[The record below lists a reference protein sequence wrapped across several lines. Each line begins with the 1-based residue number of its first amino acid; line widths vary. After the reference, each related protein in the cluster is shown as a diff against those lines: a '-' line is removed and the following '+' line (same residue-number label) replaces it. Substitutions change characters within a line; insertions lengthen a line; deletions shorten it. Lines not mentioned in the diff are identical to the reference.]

1 MDKTKLLIAGVL
13 VAIVASAVA
22 LVSTKTVVVNQTQ
35 PATQNYGAVSGPDMP
50 FQYISVGGVARY
62 HYSLPLATGT
72 TSPCSIQSPA
82 ATSTLVSAG
91 IQFTTSSTTATA
103 ITIARGTAM
112 TATTTSIGTD
122 YAIAANKTA
131 MIVASTTAT
140 AGDATIFPPNT
151 WFNVGMKGGV
161 GTHDAVGVCHAIFE
175 SYL

>member
-13 VAIVASAVA
+13 VAIVASAIA
-22 LVSTKTVVVNQTQ
+22 LVSTKTVVVNQ
-35 PATQNYGAVSGPDMP
+35 PAAQNYGAVAGPDMP
-50 FQYISVGGVARY
+50 FQYISVGGVTRY
-62 HYSLPLATGT
+62 YYSYPLATGT

-91 IQFTTSSTTATA
+91 IQFTTSSSTATT

-122 YAIAANKTA
+122 YAIAANKQA